1 MANKKSRGRK
11 KSSSKK
17 KSTREVAPKREMP
30 NGFWPQVV
38 AVLMIALSVLL
49 VVTWF
54 NKSGTVLQ
62 NIHQFGF
69 RLMGYS
75 IYLLPVILTYISV
88 MIFKSEN
95 NRLSP
100 SIWISAILML
110 FWCAGIFGVPTF
122 NHANPTGGIIG
133 ESLNM
138 MFVQMTTTGITV
150 FIYIVLIF
158 ITALFM
164 YGKTPATVF
173 KSLASLFKNDEKEDA
188 KNAKIVKKGEQS
200 DFALTN
206 GASVNDDI
214 RNLKVKRG
222 NEVIDSDHIPRT
234 SPKTP
239 LAPVKPESKT
249 ALVAISDPNWKMPPT
264 TLLSN
269 KQSPADAGNI
279 KQNAL
284 TIKNTFSEF
293 GIDVEVEG
301 ANMGPRITQYTLKP
315 PAGVKLSKIAAL
327 DRDLAGTLAQ
337 DKIRIEAPIPG
348 SHSVGVEVPNVK
360 QASVGLRS
368 ILESNEWQNAI
379 KEKPLAF
386 AVGKDIAGQPV
397 VGNLAKMPHLLVAG
411 TTGSGKSVM
420 TNILISSLLYHNS
433 PADLKLIV
441 VDPKQVEMAQYE
453 DIPHLLTP
461 IITSVDKA
469 LSALKWATNEMERRY
484 KLMADERVKNIV
496 SYNNKMA
503 KNGGQ
508 VTMTDEEGNEQK
520 HDGGRMPYIVVVVD
534 EMADLMMMAG
544 KELETFIVRIAQKG
558 RAAGIHLVLAT
569 QRPEVKVVTGLIK
582 ANIPGRI
589 AFAVNNGVDS
599 RVMLDKTGAEKL
611 LGSGD
616 MLFLTTEMMGKP
628 RRVQGAFMSDEEIA
642 ELVDFLK
649 RQAPP
654 DYNDEVISQA
664 VQIKGMPGVE
674 LEGTSISGSGD
685 LLRQA
690 TEVGLQMHR
699 MSTSTLQR
707 RLKIGYGRAAGIIDE
722 LEAKGV
728 VGPSNGN
735 KPREM
740 LISSMDEYPE

>member
-1 MANKKSRGRK
+1 MANRKTKNRK
-11 KSSSKK
+11 KGGKR
-17 KSTREVAPKREMP
+17 KSTREVAPKRELP
-30 NGFWPQVV
+30 SGFWQQVV
-38 AVLMIALSVLL
+38 AVVLIALSVLF
-49 VVTWF
+49 VISWF
-54 NKSGTVLQ
+54 NKGGVVFE
-62 NIHQFGF
+62 NIHQFSF
-69 RLMGYS
+69 RVLGYS
-75 IYLLPVILTYISV
+75 AYLLPLILTYIAV

-100 SIWISAILML
+100 GVWISAILML
-110 FWCAGIFGVPTF
+110 FWCSGIFGVPTYQQ
-122 NHANPTGGIIG
+122 ANPTGGVIG
-133 ESLNM
+133 EALNL
-138 MFVQMTTTGITV
+138 MFIQMTNSGIAV
-150 FIYIVLIF
+150 FIYILLIF
-158 ITALFM
+158 VTALFM
-164 YGKTPATVF
+164 YGKTP
-173 KSLASLFKNDEKEDA
+173 LAIFRGLADFFGGKNEEDS
-188 KNAKIVKKGEQS
+188 KNARIMRKNAAADTKVV
-200 DFALTN
+200 D
-206 GASVNDDI
+206 DDI
-214 RNLKVKRG
+214 ENLNVKQG
-222 NEVIDSDHIPRT
+222 NEVVEPAMIKAPAKAS
-234 SPKTP
+234 TP
-239 LAPVKPESKT
+239 IKSEPKT
-249 ALVAISDPNWKMPPT
+249 ALVAISDPNWKMPPVD
-264 TLLSN
+264 LLSN
-269 KQSPADAGNI
+269 KQTPADAGNI

-284 TIKNTFSEF
+284 IIKNTYSEF
-293 GIDVEVEG
+293 GIDVEMKD

-315 PAGVKLSKIAAL
+315 PAGVKLSKLASL
-327 DRDLAGTLAQ
+327 DRDLAGALAQ

-348 SHSVGVEVPNVK
+348 SHNVGVEVPNVK

-368 ILESNEWQNAI
+368 ILESEAWQKTMA
-379 KEKPLAF
+379 EKPLAF

-397 VGNLAKMPHLLVAG
+397 IGDLAKMPHLLVAG

-420 TNILISSLLYHNS
+420 TNVLLSSLLYHNS
-433 PADLKLIV
+433 PADLKLLI

-453 DIPHLLTP
+453 DIPHLLAP
-461 IITSVDKA
+461 VITSVDKA

-484 KLMADERVKNIV
+484 KLMADERVKNIT
-496 SYNNKMA
+496 SYNSKMM

-508 VTMTDEEGNEQK
+508 VTMTDEEGNEQQ

-589 AFAVNNGVDS
+589 AFAVNNGIDS

-628 RRVQGAFMSDEEIA
+628 RRVQGAFMSDKEIA
-642 ELVDFLK
+642 DLVDFLK
-649 RQAPP
+649 QQAPA
-654 DYNDEVISQA
+654 DYNEEVLSQA
-664 VQIKGMPGVE
+664 VQIKGMPGIEMDGVA
-674 LEGTSISGSGD
+674 LSGDGD

-707 RLKIGYGRAAGIIDE
+707 RLKIGYGRAAGLIDE
-722 LEAKGV
+722 LEAMGV

-735 KPREM
+735 KPRDM
-740 LISSMDEYPE
+740 LITSMDEFPE